1 MVNSQPFASFP
12 IQQVSDNQ
20 LMTVEIVWPTTVEPR
35 YNMYV
40 DYKIK
45 KANKRLYSLRVLK
58 QCGAPPV
65 SLAKVFVT
73 IVRPILEY
81 RAVPVWQN
89 IAEFLASKIESIPE
103 RAMRIHIS
111 YARLQWG
118 FICTFSHDVN
128 WETATYVRSTLLD
141 CRTKTTRYTLFF
153 LNWRK
158 FSIIIIW
165 GQKLQWGT
173 KVLTHIHKMAPFC
186 IVDIE
191 NTSWKVRRTVF
202 THELLTYQKSY
213 EWAQRTSEISDTKTT
228 SA

>member
-20 LMTVEIVWPTTVEPR
+20 LMTVEIAWPTTVEPR
-35 YNMYV
+35 YNLSV

-45 KANKRLYSLRVLK
+45 KANTRGFTLSQFSSSL
-58 QCGAPPV
+58 GARPV

-81 RAVPVWQN
+81 AVPVWQN
-89 IAEFLASKIESIPE
+89 IAEFLAFKIESILK
-103 RAMRIHIS
+103 RAMRIIFPTHD
-111 YARLQWG
+111 YNEA
-118 FICTFSHDVN
+118 SHDVN
-128 WETATYVRSTLLD
+128 WETATYGRSTLLD

-165 GQKLQWGT
+165 GQKL
-173 KVLTHIHKMAPFC
+173 A
-186 IVDIE
+186 IVCAQF
-191 NTSWKVRRTVF
+191 VRPSALKI
-202 THELLTYQKSY
+202 LLLLS
-213 EWAQRTSEISDTKTT
+213 IS
-228 SA
+228 S

>member
-118 FICTFSHDVN
+118 FICMFTQ
-128 WETATYVRSTLLD
+128 LLRLRKESLKKIQA
-141 CRTKTTRYTLFF
+141 CTGFF
-153 LNWRK
+153 LLYLL
-158 FSIIIIW
+158 FI
-165 GQKLQWGT
+165 
-173 KVLTHIHKMAPFC
+173 M
-186 IVDIE
+186 IVFQ
-191 NTSWKVRRTVF
+191 NQNV
-202 THELLTYQKSY
+202 HL
-213 EWAQRTSEISDTKTT
+213 
-228 SA
+228 